1 MRSPCIL
8 GGVESITQSIRI
20 VLCNPKTSANIG
32 AVCRAMKTMDIT
44 RLDIVAPAAPI
55 DEHEV
60 RVMAIHASDVFDN
73 ARRFD
78 RLEDAIASAT
88 LVAGTTRRVGS
99 HRSQPRFSPE
109 AFAEYAVGFTHGE
122 VAIVFG
128 NEEHGLTTEQLRLC
142 PVVLSIPT
150 SEAFPSLNLSHAVQI
165 VCYALFRAGV
175 HPSERVV
182 VTSERIERL
191 MQTVMACFTT
201 LGFFRVFSG
210 RDTERLFREVF
221 SRAALGPREADRLE
235 KMFHKIPYVGA
246 KQSLDSDRP
255 VEAPE

>member
-1 MRSPCIL
+1 M
-8 GGVESITQSIRI
+8 ESITQSIRI

-60 RVMAIHASDVFDN
+60 RVMAIHAGDVFDN

-78 RLEDAIASAT
+78 RLEDAIASAA
-88 LVAGTTRRVGS
+88 LVAGTTRRIGS
-99 HRSQPRFSPE
+99 HRNQPRFTPE
-109 AFAEYAVGFTHGE
+109 SFAEFAAGFAHGE
-122 VAIVFG
+122 IAIVFG
-128 NEEHGLTTEQLRLC
+128 NEEHGLTTDQLRLC

-150 SEAFPSLNLSHAVQI
+150 SESFPSLNLSHAVQI

-175 HPSERVV
+175 QPSERVV
-182 VTSERIERL
+182 ITGDRLDRL
-191 MQTVMACFTT
+191 MRTVMSCFTT

-221 SRAALGPREADRLE
+221 ARAALGPREADRLE
-235 KMFHKIPYVGA
+235 KMFHKIPYVGSKTPLNA
-246 KQSLDSDRP
+246 DQP
-255 VEAPE
+255 AETPT